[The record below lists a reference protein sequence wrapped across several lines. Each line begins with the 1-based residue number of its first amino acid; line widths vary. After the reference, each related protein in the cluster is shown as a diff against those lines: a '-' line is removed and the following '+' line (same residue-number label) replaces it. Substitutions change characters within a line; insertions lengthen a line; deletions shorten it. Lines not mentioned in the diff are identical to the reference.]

1 MLTVLVASDG
11 SDHALRALRHLL
23 AMMDPKDLHVHLL
36 NVQEAVRMSE
46 VPVRGTLHD
55 VQAVEKER
63 EAQGLVELAGAISLL
78 EQGGVP
84 HAAHVKVGEAAPE
97 IVRFAKEYHCQLIAM
112 GSRGRGGVAS
122 LVMGSV
128 ASKVVHLT
136 DLPVLLVK

>member
-23 AMMDPKDLHVHLL
+23 TMMDPKGLHVHVL
-36 NVQEAVRMSE
+36 NVQAAVRMSE

-55 VQAVEKER
+55 VQAVEQER
-63 EAQGLVELAGAISLL
+63 EAQGLKELASAIALL
-78 EQGGVP
+78 DEGGVP
-84 HAAHVKVGEAAPE
+84 HAAHVKVGEAAAE
-97 IVRFAKEYHCQLIAM
+97 IVRFAKEYHCQMIVM
-112 GSRGRGGVAS
+112 GSHGRGGIAS
-122 LVMGSV
+122 LVIGSV